1 MKPKEFDSKLKTLL
15 NTKKYKQMKY
25 RFTIKELQD
34 KNSPDYLSDAKM
46 LRALVIERQQTCT
59 NVHAPLYQRLQQ
71 LYNKLSKEMEL
82 ENA

>member
-1 MKPKEFDSKLKTLL
+1 MR
-15 NTKKYKQMKY
+15 Y

-59 NVHAPLYQRLQQ
+59 NVNAPLYQRLQQ
-71 LYNKLSKEMEL
+71 LYNKLSKEMET
-82 ENA
+82 EQG